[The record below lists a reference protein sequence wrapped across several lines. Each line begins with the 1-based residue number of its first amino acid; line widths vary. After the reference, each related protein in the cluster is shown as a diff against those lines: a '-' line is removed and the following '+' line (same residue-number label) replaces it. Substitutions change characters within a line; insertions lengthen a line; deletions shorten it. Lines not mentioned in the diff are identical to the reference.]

1 MEDLL
6 KIGGAFIVIFGA
18 CGLFLRGHKKAGK
31 QDNPN
36 KTEHY
41 D

>member
-18 CGLFLRGHKKAGK
+18 CGLLLRSFKKTDPNK
-31 QDNPN
+31 NPN
-36 KTEHY
+36 KNGHY